1 MPVSDAPFVLADNK
15 EAKDAF
21 RMMIERAEDIIL
33 GAASD
38 NKAYSGL
45 TPYTLR
51 EKIRG
56 LGFFP
61 AHGIGFDGVMDIVES
76 DIAPSML
83 KTWST
88 NYMPHLHSPALLES
102 IATSLIINAFN
113 DSMDSWDQGPAATE
127 IETLVIEGLLNLFG
141 FDPAKGDGVFT
152 SGGSQSNIS
161 AITAARDKYASR
173 YLYWDVK
180 KEGLPPSY
188 EKLVLYTSSISHF
201 SMEKG
206 AHMLGLGYKSVRKLP
221 VDDKAKVDI
230 KAFRAMVEND
240 IKNGYLPFL
249 AVATIGT
256 TDFGSIDD
264 IKAMR
269 EVCDMYHM
277 HLHADAAYGSGAILS
292 SLYRDRLG
300 DLSLADSIT
309 VDFHKMFL
317 LPISCSAVL
326 VKDKTDLE
334 CFELHAD
341 YLNRE
346 EDEEDGFVNLVG
358 KSLQTTRAF
367 DALKVFVSFQMRGRD
382 GYGKIIDKVIDNASY
397 FYGLLEKDST
407 FYAPVKPE
415 LSSVVFALEMGD
427 EVNKRVRRHLMEE
440 GTIIGQTVYKNR
452 VMLKFTLL
460 NPALTHNDIDN
471 LLKHIKELGEEL

>member
-1 MPVSDAPFVLADNK
+1 MSDAPYVLAPNK
-15 EAKDAF
+15 EAKAAF
-21 RMMIERAEDIIL
+21 KSMVDRASEIVL
-33 GAASD
+33 ASTAD

-45 TPYTLR
+45 TPYVLR
-51 EKIRG
+51 EKIRE

-61 AHGIGFDGVMDIVES
+61 DHGIGFDEIMDKVES
-76 DIAPSML
+76 EIAPSML

-88 NYMPHLHSPALLES
+88 LYMPHLHSPALLES

-127 IETLVIEGLLNLFG
+127 IETLVIEGLLELFG
-141 FDPAKGDGVFT
+141 FDKAKGDGVFT

-161 AITAARDKYASR
+161 ALTAARDSYAKER
-173 YLYWDVK
+173 LYWDVK
-180 KEGLPPSY
+180 KNGLPPSY
-188 EKLVLYTSSISHF
+188 DKLVLYTSEISHF

-206 AHMLGLGYKSVRKLP
+206 AHMLGLGYKAVRKLP
-221 VDDKAKVDI
+221 IDDKARVDIAAFKSMVESDI
-230 KAFRAMVEND
+230 KA
-240 IKNGYLPFL
+240 GYLPFL

-264 IKAMR
+264 IAAMR
-269 EVCDMYHM
+269 EICDKYGM

-292 SLYRDRLG
+292 SLYKERLG

-317 LPISCSAVL
+317 LPISCSAIL
-326 VKDKTDLE
+326 VKKKEDLE

-358 KSLQTTRAF
+358 KSLQTTRPF

-382 GYGKIIDKVIDNASY
+382 GYGKIIDKVIENASY
-397 FYGLLEKDST
+397 FYSLLTKDRV
-407 FYAPVKPE
+407 FYAPVSPE
-415 LSSVVFALEMGD
+415 LSSVVFALEKSD
-427 EVNKRVRRHLMEE
+427 DVNKAVRRELLEE
-440 GTIIGQTVYKNR
+440 GIVIGQTVYKNR

-460 NPALTHNDIDN
+460 NPALTHSEIDS
-471 LLKHIKELGEEL
+471 LLLHIKALGNKL